1 MFTSLA
7 IVPMCMWYV
16 VSLGINTTEGLTGG
30 LFAMFQTLPISKAL
44 MCTKLFILTEVLDVC
59 VCVYICLFVCVC
71 VRARVCVVVVAQVI
85 QVSVHGL
92 PFAALWR

>member
-30 LFAMFQTLPISKAL
+30 GCLQCFKHCRFLKHSCVLSCSFSLKSLMFVCVCIYVCL
-44 MCTKLFILTEVLDVC
+44 CVC
-59 VCVYICLFVCVC
+59 VCVCVH
-71 VRARVCVVVVAQVI
+71 ARVCVVVVAQVI
-85 QVSVHGL
+85 
-92 PFAALWR
+92 